1 MRTQLDCLPC
11 FLNQGLKAA
20 RMCAPGNEA
29 LHRQVLLS
37 WSSRL
42 ADLDI
47 DRPPPAVA
55 GELYRDITPLLDT
68 DDPFYTEKK
77 RTNARA
83 LELLPHLR
91 QQVEKS
97 LHPFRTA
104 LELSMV
110 GNLMDSGVGKELD
123 WEAELDL
130 LEQNLDE
137 AAYQNLRQALQEH
150 GQVMILGDNAGE
162 IVLDTI
168 LVQQLQQLGCR
179 VVYVVRGS
187 PIINDATMEDAEEV
201 GMSRLCQVISSGVDT
216 PGTVL
221 ERCTAD
227 FLEALE
233 ASPVVLS
240 KGQGNLESLWQERRD
255 IFYALKIKC
264 GVVSDLTGLPEGS
277 SALIHR

>member
-20 RMCAPGNEA
+20 RLYAPDDET

-42 ADLDI
+42 TELDI
-47 DRPPPAVA
+47 DRPPPTVA
-55 GELYRDITPLLDT
+55 GDLYRHIAPLLQNG
-68 DDPFYTEKK
+68 DPFYQVKK

-83 LELLPHLR
+83 LELLPQLQ
-91 QQVEKS
+91 QQVGES
-97 LHPFRTA
+97 WHPFRTA
-104 LELSMV
+104 LELSMI

-130 LEQNLDE
+130 LDQDLDE
-137 AAYQNLRQALQEH
+137 AAYLALRQALQEY
-150 GQVMILGDNAGE
+150 GQVMVLGDNAGE

-179 VVYVVRGS
+179 VVYAVRGS
-187 PIINDATMEDAEEV
+187 PIINDATMEDAEEA

-221 ERCTAD
+221 ERCSDD
-227 FLEALE
+227 FLEAME
-233 ASPVVLS
+233 ASPVIVS
-240 KGQGNLESLWQERRD
+240 KGQGNLESLWNERRN